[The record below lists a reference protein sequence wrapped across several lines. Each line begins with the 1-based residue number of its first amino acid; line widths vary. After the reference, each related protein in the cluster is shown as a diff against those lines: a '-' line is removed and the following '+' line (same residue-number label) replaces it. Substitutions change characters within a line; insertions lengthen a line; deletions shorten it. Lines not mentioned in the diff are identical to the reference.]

1 MLKSPIDPLITL
13 KNLVLIK
20 LKKPNTD
27 KAKKP
32 DAHKDI
38 KPDARKDIKPHLKKM
53 IDDIKRIFECVI
65 CEEFI
70 NEKFV
75 PEYMF
80 RDEFELISKYREDT
94 NESYSITA
102 SRKNIIIQRCDMP
115 ACDVTKYKMYTI
127 HIEHDRVTLEA
138 WNDSLYD
145 YDDILL
151 QVCNDK
157 VVKTTSR
164 LAHENNIIVEKDIT
178 EEIEYANRI
187 RYVILRKITSIIFKI
202 SERTTNEVNKNKNK
216 NKNNRNMKKWWVSR
230 LEVIKYSKNIWLTIK
245 VIVSQDFGENKY
257 SKNIW
262 VTTQLIVS
270 QDSGGNKYSKNIWVA
285 IQIIVS
291 QDFGGNKY
299 SKVEW

>member
-1 MLKSPIDPLITL
+1 
-13 KNLVLIK
+13 
-20 LKKPNTD
+20 
-27 KAKKP
+27 
-32 DAHKDI
+32 
-38 KPDARKDIKPHLKKM
+38 M

-138 WNDSLYD
+138 WNDSSYD